1 MSFETM
7 GYSPEEQVNREGA
20 SAEKEIGG
28 FGIDKEVEEE
38 IMKAME
44 GGYDDSAARIA
55 RKNNVSEEVAREL
68 AKQDILNNF
77 GKRNHRDALD
87 KISFYKIEN
96 DFMNSEAFVELA
108 KERVKLKLSQGDV
121 RSAQNVLS
129 DLNIDGKFLESEGAV
144 KAAESGIQS
153 VLSVDDVNKAIEIQK
168 AFNIDDGF
176 MEAAA
181 KAEIKMRLLKELIN
195 GAISLQEKFNI
206 SQDFMDEAIK
216 EEIIAR
222 LSFGSSLN
230 NIANFV
236 SKAEINVSS
245 LDDER
250 IKKALKA
257 RIDSLEEAKSQE
269 PIPTIFKELVIAREE
284 TGKVGENS

>member
-1 MSFETM
+1 M
-7 GYSPEEQVNREGA
+7 GYNPEEQLNNNEVP
-20 SAEKEIGG
+20 AEKEMGS
-28 FGIDKEVEEE
+28 FGIDKKIEEE
-38 IMKAME
+38 IMEAMK

-55 RKNNVSEEVAREL
+55 KKNNVSEEVEREL
-68 AKQDILNNF
+68 AKRDILNNF

-87 KISFYKIEN
+87 KINFYKIEK
-96 DFMNSEAFVELA
+96 DFVTSEAFIKLA
-108 KERVKLKLSQGDV
+108 KERVELKLSQGDV
-121 RSAQNVLS
+121 RSAHSVLS
-129 DLNIDGKFLESEGAV
+129 DLNIDEKFLESKEAIN
-144 KAAESGIQS
+144 AAESGIQS

-168 AFNIDDGF
+168 AFHIDDSF

-216 EEIIAR
+216 EEVIAR

-236 SKAEINVSS
+236 SKAEMNVSS

-257 RIDSLEEAKSQE
+257 RIDSLEEEKSQE
-269 PIPTIFKELVIAREE
+269 PIPTIFKELVITREE
-284 TGKVGENS
+284 TEKVGENS